1 MYEGVDIELPEVT
14 IPKDQQDPHSERLMK
29 VCDLWDKDFTDDQI
43 KRARR
48 AYYGSVS
55 YVDDCV
61 GRILEALRR
70 CRLDDH
76 TIGVCSG
83 DHGDMLG
90 ERGLWYK
97 MSYFENS
104 ARVPLF
110 VHHPSQFE
118 PRRVKENVSTLD
130 ILPTMCDLVNSK
142 PIVDLPLDGKSLLPH
157 LANTGGGHDKIYCE
171 YTGEGT
177 VAPLVM
183 IKDGPWKYIYCPLD
197 GTQLFNLADD
207 PLELVNLAIK
217 SPAKIGGGGARSER
231 DEEAARRLA
240 EFERECGERWDF
252 EAATSQ
258 VVLSQ
263 RKRRLVWAALKTGRF
278 ESWDFNPNDDGRQK

>member
-1 MYEGVDIELPEVT
+1 MQ
-14 IPKDQQDPHSERLMK
+14 IPKEQQDPHSQRLMK
-29 VCDLWDKDFTDDQI
+29 VCDLWDQEFTDDQV

-61 GRILEALRR
+61 GRIIDTLKR
-70 CRLDDH
+70 CKLDED
-76 TIGVCSG
+76 TIVIFSG

-110 VHHPSQFE
+110 VHHPRQFE
-118 PRRVKENVSTLD
+118 HRRVKENVSTLD
-130 ILPTMCDLVNSK
+130 ILPTMCDLINSK
-142 PIVDLPLDGKSLLPH
+142 PMVDVPLDGKSLYPH
-157 LANTGGGHDKIYCE
+157 LAGLPGGHDKIYCE

-177 VAPLVM
+177 ISPLVM
-183 IKDGPWKYIYCPLD
+183 IKDGPWKFIHCPLD
-197 GTQLFNLADD
+197 GTQLFNLASD
-207 PLELVNLAIK
+207 PAELVNLARSLDK
-217 SPAKIGGGGARSER
+217 TGGARTA
-231 DEEAARRLA
+231 EEKEAEKRLA
-240 EFERECGERWDF
+240 EFEKECAERWDF
-252 EAATSQ
+252 EAATKQ

-263 RKRRLVWAALKTGRF
+263 RKRRLVWSALKMGRF
-278 ESWDFNPNDDGRQK
+278 ESWDYNPIDDGREK

>member
-1 MYEGVDIELPEVT
+1 MYEDVDIELPKVR
-14 IPKDQQDPHSERLMK
+14 IPQDQQDPHSERLMK
-29 VCDLWDKDFTDDQI
+29 VCDLWDADFTDDQV

-61 GRILEALRR
+61 GRILETLRR
-70 CRLDDH
+70 CKLDDN
-76 TIGVCSG
+76 TIVVFSG

-97 MSYFENS
+97 MSFFENS

-110 VHHPSQFE
+110 VHHPHQFE

-130 ILPTMCDLVNSK
+130 ILPTMCDLVGSK
-142 PIVDLPLDGKSLLPH
+142 PLADVPLDGKSLWPH
-157 LANTGGGHDKIYCE
+157 LANTGKGHDKIYCE

-177 VAPLVM
+177 IAPLVM

-207 PLELVNLAIK
+207 PLELVNLAK
-217 SPAKIGGGGARSER
+217 SLGKTGGARTEGGA
-231 DEEAARRLA
+231 EAERRLA
-240 EFERECGERWDF
+240 EFSKECGERWDF
-252 EAATSQ
+252 EALTRE

-263 RKRRLVWAALKTGRF
+263 RKRRLVWAALRKGRY
-278 ESWDFNPNDDGRQK
+278 ESWDYNPIDDGREK